1 MSAMKEI
8 LKKVPFLVSAKIH
21 LWRLIFRK
29 QEREKAIASL
39 NLPAL
44 SRDTAKALFLQEMSL
59 KSPANGVI
67 VECGVATGKSL
78 GILGLVSDKKIYGF
92 DSFEGFPKGTDKDSK
107 SFSSDKKWLYKL
119 MGIDLA
125 RDNIIRMGLSSADVD
140 SRIFFVKGF
149 FPDSF
154 DGFKEEVALLHLDVD
169 LYQSYKD
176 CLSHFFPLL
185 TAGGV
190 MLFDEYDSGKDLEKW
205 PGAKIAID
213 EFLSEHNLSIR
224 HHWSGFTY
232 VQKP

>member
-1 MSAMKEI
+1 MKEI
-8 LKKVPFLVSAKIH
+8 FRKVPFLRSAKIH

-29 QEREKAIASL
+29 QEREREIASIV
-39 NLPAL
+39 LPPL
-44 SRDTAKALFLQEMSL
+44 SRDVRKALVLQEMSFR
-59 KSPANGVI
+59 SPAAGVI

-107 SFSSDKKWLYKL
+107 SFSPDKKWLYKL
-119 MGIDLA
+119 MDVDVARNNIVQMGIKP
-125 RDNIIRMGLSSADVD
+125 ADID

-149 FPDSF
+149 FPESF
-154 DGFKEEVALLHLDVD
+154 KGFKEEVALLHLDVD

-185 TAGGV
+185 AKGGV
-190 MLFDEYDSGKDLEKW
+190 ILFDEYDHPKTLQKW

-213 EFLSEHNLSIR
+213 EFVSEHNLSIQR
-224 HHWSGFTY
+224 HWSGFVY

>member
-1 MSAMKEI
+1 MRSVKEI

-29 QEREKAIASL
+29 QERERAIASII
-39 NLPAL
+39 LPGI
-44 SRDTAKALFLQEMSL
+44 SRDVAKALFLQEMSL
-59 KSPANGVI
+59 RSPTDGVI

-92 DSFEGFPKGTDKDSK
+92 DSFEGFPKGTDKDSA
-107 SFSSDKKWLYKL
+107 SFNPDKKWLYKL
-119 MGIDLA
+119 MEIDVA
-125 RDNIIRMGLSSADVD
+125 RNNIIRMGVKPADID
-140 SRIFFVKGF
+140 SRILFVKGF

-154 DGFKEEVALLHLDVD
+154 KGFKEEVALLHLDVD

-185 TAGGV
+185 TTGGV
-190 MLFDEYDSGKDLEKW
+190 ILFDEYDGGKDLQKW

-213 EFLSEHNLSIR
+213 EFLGEHNLSIR